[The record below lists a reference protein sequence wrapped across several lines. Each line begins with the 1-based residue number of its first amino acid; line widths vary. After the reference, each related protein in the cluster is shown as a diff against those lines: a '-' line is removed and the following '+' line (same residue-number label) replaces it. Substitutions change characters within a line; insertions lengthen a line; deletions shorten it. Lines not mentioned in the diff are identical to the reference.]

1 MLEDDED
8 GGADLDCG
16 HDPVMGYAV
25 GFAVREDVDEI
36 ESACSMR
43 TTVEERDPEDA
54 AVDDVGCGAPECEN
68 HHERVAARLE
78 RSAACHT
85 GNP

>member
-1 MLEDDED
+1 MFEDYGDDVAE
-8 GGADLDCG
+8 LDCG
-16 HDPVMGYAV
+16 HDPVV
-25 GFAVREDVDEI
+25 GFAVREGVDEI

-43 TTVEERDPEDA
+43 TTVEERDPDDA
-54 AVDDVGCGAPECEN
+54 DVDDVGCGVPDCEN